1 MIIIMVK
8 KGLHFLLLFYP
19 TYLRIGVNM
28 SNINHAIW
36 DGTQVVI
43 VLSSGQKNKC
53 KSSNFTLGSH
63 EVVSCNVNGSEVHVL
78 TKTKGTSKVSRC
90 HIVSMHGQYK
100 GSKNI

>member
-1 MIIIMVK
+1 
-8 KGLHFLLLFYP
+8 
-19 TYLRIGVNM
+19 M
-28 SNINHAIW
+28 SNIKYAIW

-43 VLSSGQKNKC
+43 ELSSGQKNKC

-63 EVVSCNVNGSEVHVL
+63 EVVSCNKNGNEVHVL
-78 TKTKGTSKVSRC
+78 TKTKGMSRVSRC

>member
-1 MIIIMVK
+1 
-8 KGLHFLLLFYP
+8 
-19 TYLRIGVNM
+19 M
-28 SNINHAIW
+28 SNIKYAIW

-63 EVVSCNVNGSEVHVL
+63 EVVSCNKNGNEVHVL
-78 TKTKGTSKVSRC
+78 TKTKGMSRVSRC
-90 HIVSMHGQYK
+90 HIVSVHGQYK